1 MQARKRPAYHRTG
14 RITVDVEGGAP
25 YRQKAAGGGSAPTIS
40 DRNQQPKA
48 PAGIARRVADG
59 GAPKETHTGCH

>member
-25 YRQKAAGGGSAPTIS
+25 YRQMAAGGGSAPSIS
-40 DRNQQPKA
+40 DRTNSQKRQLVSR
-48 PAGIARRVADG
+48 AGLADG